1 MLPLKFTG
9 VLFSDVCF
17 RRSISHSDQH
27 LMILSPFQNP
37 FPRPRAENG
46 IPKERTELPAFS
58 FCLDQDESF
67 YCIPGTMAP
76 FSESRLRRAA
86 GSSRSGEVPRRAAMA
101 ATVPAACPTAMQVA
115 CTR

>member
-27 LMILSPFQNP
+27 LMILSSFQNP

-46 IPKERTELPAFS
+46 ISKERTVS
-58 FCLDQDESF
+58 LDRYESF

-101 ATVPAACPTAMQVA
+101 AAVPAACPTAMQVA